1 MVTNANPSKI
11 PQQKDSL
18 SILDTVFQKHGWF
31 RTDSANESSVTYTTN
46 TNLFS
51 RFVVEHV
58 YGTKYKVCIPLSDTQ
73 YMYATEV
80 DSVFEL
86 LDYVETVLQKFQKKT
101 Q

>member
-11 PQQKDSL
+11 PQQKNSL

-31 RTDSANESSVTYTTN
+31 RTDSTNESSVTYTTN

-58 YGTKYKVCIPLSDTQ
+58 YGTKYKVCIPLTNTQ

-86 LDYVETVLQKFQKKT
+86 LEYVETVLEKFQKKT